1 MTARSTRIQD
11 LVMRM
16 QGEFL
21 ETPGLTLKIDD
32 AERRFGV
39 DETTCDAV
47 LTVLVEAN
55 VLTRNR
61 DGAYAR
67 LFPRGARGG
76 SEQRH
81 AA

>member
-1 MTARSTRIQD
+1 MTASGNRIQD

-67 LFPRGARGG
+67 FFPRGG